1 MLFSSA
7 SEALL
12 RYCAGFYS
20 KDGYKGFYNGLFS
33 TIFSLFIKDKQ
44 SCGME
49 IWAEYHNFSSMKLL
63 VYVPLLTPRIKYI
76 FNFIFNE
83 VLKTQVGFSSNLEEF
98 RKADI
103 PKISYAD
110 HPIGDELFFRN
121 SDLLLSHTIVP
132 PTIKTTAFGDTIV
145 PFAVKGST
153 LPFDVFAA
161 SFYFV
166 SRYEEYLPYNRNDN
180 CSFSPD
186 QSLQHKLKLLEI
198 PVIDAW
204 ALILKNILVKRF
216 PKLLFFKKAFTFQ
229 SIVCMVPVQKH
240 RSHKFIHMASRV
252 YGTIKSKLTSQ
263 DGRDFK
269 QMEIKNFIESL
280 QEPYR
285 NSPQFYFNSPKDTS
299 NACEGEM
306 RLPESCLKSIN
317 AGLNHD
323 FRMGYPKTPGFRAGT
338 CTPFY
343 WYDLQLEK
351 NTHLRLYPIAVNDTS
366 FKLDRHLN
374 TILIHAQMKNLFDT
388 VKLLDG
394 SFYVLWHQDNLD
406 NAEKGKFGRKL
417 YKEMLAN
424 FLPLA
429 YDLQLK

>member
-1 MLFSSA
+1 
-7 SEALL
+7 
-12 RYCAGFYS
+12 
-20 KDGYKGFYNGLFS
+20 
-33 TIFSLFIKDKQ
+33 
-44 SCGME
+44 
-49 IWAEYHNFSSMKLL
+49 MKLL

-83 VLKTQVGFSSNLEEF
+83 VLKTQVGFSSNLAEF
-98 RKADI
+98 RRADL

-110 HPIGDELFFRN
+110 HPVGDEMFFKN

-145 PFAVKGST
+145 PFAVEEST
-153 LPFDVFAA
+153 LPFDIFAA

-166 SRYEEYLPYNRNDN
+166 SRYEEYLPYNRKEN

-198 PVIDAW
+198 PVVDAW

-216 PKLLFFKKAFTFQ
+216 PELLFFKKSFSFQ
-229 SIVCMVPVQKH
+229 SIVCMVPDQKN
-240 RSHKFIHMASRV
+240 RSHRFIHMASSV
-252 YGTIKSKLTSQ
+252 YGTIKSKLSAK
-263 DGRDFK
+263 DGREYK
-269 QMEIKNFIESL
+269 QLEIKNFIETL
-280 QEPYR
+280 QRPYS
-285 NSPQFYFNSPKDTS
+285 NNPQFYFNNPKDIV

-317 AGLNHD
+317 AGVNND

-338 CTPFY
+338 CTPFQ

-351 NTHLRLYPIAVNDTS
+351 NTHLVLYPIAVNDMS

-374 TILIHAQMKNLFDT
+374 TAQILTQWRNLFDT
-388 VKLLDG
+388 VKLLEG
-394 SFYVLWHQDNLD
+394 SFYMLWHQDNLD
-406 NAEKGKFGRKL
+406 NADKGKFGRKL
-417 YKEMLAN
+417 YKEMLAD

-429 YDLQLK
+429 HDLQP